1 MSLIKF
7 TGLFMAAGFLI
18 PIVFLFLWTW
28 IVHLR
33 SISTSAFYYIN
44 QIMLMLWPTSIINL
58 AGAGDETLAE
68 HLFLISAASNV
79 VIYGLFGL
87 LMWFGLRHHRWVLVA
102 LFVGLILL
110 WWRLLTL

>member
-7 TGLFMAAGFLI
+7 TGLFMTAGFLI

-33 SISTSAFYYIN
+33 SISTSAFYYFHN
-44 QIMLMLWPTSIINL
+44 IMLMLWPTSITYM
-58 AGAGDETLAE
+58 AGAGNDILPDS
-68 HLFLISAASNV
+68 LFLITSAINV
-79 VIYGLFGL
+79 VFYGLFGL

>member
-1 MSLIKF
+1 
-7 TGLFMAAGFLI
+7 MAAGFLI
-18 PIVFLFLWTW
+18 PIVFRFLWTW
-28 IVHLR
+28 IEHSG
-33 SISTSAFYYIN
+33 SISFTNQLYI
-44 QIMLMLWPTSIINL
+44 QRIMLMLWPTSIINI
-58 AGAGDETLAE
+58 AGAGNDVLAE
-68 HLFLISAASNV
+68 RLFLISAASNV